1 MRVFPVKLPSGVRY
15 WTVLDES
22 LIVVPAADAFLRHVR
37 FGQDGSELTTRTY
50 AGGIA
55 LYLRWCARSGRD
67 WRCGATDFGLFIVWL
82 RHAGAAVSGLDPV
95 PGAQVLA
102 GPGARPVRSAR
113 RINAVLSAVRGF
125 LAHAVSAGDAP
136 AAVLPLLYDLADD
149 RDLPVE
155 ARGEDNGMT
164 WRLRARHRLHEPVTP
179 VDRITD
185 ADIVALLL
193 ACKSAR
199 DRLIVLLMARAGLR
213 RGELCGL
220 RRNDVH
226 VLLDSRVLGC
236 DVERAHLHVRRRD
249 NPNGAW
255 AKSRRQRTVP
265 LDFLTVQ
272 ALDAYADE
280 RAGVTAAE
288 NSDFLLVNMFRAPIG
303 APMRPDAINE
313 LMSALSRRA
322 GLGPA
327 ARPHQLRHA
336 FGSNVADAG
345 GSVDEIQQLLG
356 HAWSS
361 STQVYLHPDPS
372 RLRTA
377 VDRVPSPRAIG
388 DSTR

>member
-1 MRVFPVKLPSGVRY
+1 MRVFPVRLPSGVRY

-22 LIVVPAADAFLRHVR
+22 LMVVPAADAFLRHVR
-37 FGQDGSELTTRTY
+37 FGRDGSELTTRTY
-50 AGGIA
+50 AGGIV

-82 RHAGAAVSGLDPV
+82 RHAGAAVSGLDTV
-95 PGAQVLA
+95 PGAQVLT
-102 GPGARPVRSAR
+102 GPGTRPARGAR

-125 LAHAVSAGDAP
+125 LTHAVTAGDAP
-136 AAVLPLLYDLADD
+136 SEVFPLLYELADD
-149 RDLPVE
+149 RDLPVA
-155 ARGEDNGMT
+155 ARGEDHRMT
-164 WRLRARHRLHEPVTP
+164 WRLRARHRLHEPVTA
-179 VDRITD
+179 VDRASD

-193 ACKSAR
+193 ACRSAR
-199 DRLIVLLMARAGLR
+199 DRLIVLLLARAGLR

-220 RRNDVH
+220 RRSDVH

-236 DVERAHLHVRRRD
+236 DVERAHLHVMRRD

-272 ALDAYADE
+272 ALDAYAYE
-280 RAGVTAAE
+280 RAEVTEAE
-288 NSDFLLVNMFRAPIG
+288 SSDFLLVNLFRAPIG

-313 LMSALSRRA
+313 LMAALSRRA
-322 GLGPA
+322 GLDPA
-327 ARPHQLRHA
+327 ATPHQLRHA

-345 GSVDEIQQLLG
+345 GSIDEIQQLLG
-356 HAWSS
+356 HAWAS

-372 RLRTA
+372 RLRAA
-377 VDRVPSPRAIG
+377 VERVPSPRAISG
-388 DSTR
+388 SLR